1 MTRARSEEVL
11 VDVNQLAEGQP
22 FMALGALSVSADGN
36 LLAYTTDNTGF
47 RQYTLHIKDLRTG
60 EMLPDTAER
69 VGAHR
74 VDARLEPCS
83 STPSKTSRPSGMTA
97 CCAMRLARPRATM
110 PLCTKRLTSASTW
123 AWDARGTANF
133 C

>member
-1 MTRARSEEVL
+1 MRSTAVVAAAADRSYDASASEEVL
-11 VDVNQLAEGQP
+11 LDVNQLAEGQP

-69 VGAHR
+69 VGAI
-74 VDARLEPCS
+74 VW
-83 STPSKTSRPSGMTA
+83 TPDS
-97 CCAMRLARPRATM
+97 AMLFYTVEDEQ
-110 PLCTKRLTSASTW
+110 TKRHDRVLAPC
-123 AWDARGTANF
+123 APLVRERRRAGVRRD
-133 C
+133 